1 MLRVP
6 AKWDATTS
14 PRPIV
19 FLHGLGFGLL
29 QYHVFLSQL
38 LETFKDRPILVP
50 LQPQV
55 SQDIFHPLFLKPL
68 DRHQM
73 ADRLAG
79 LIEELGWASL
89 LSNGKNTKEMN
100 SKEVGSSQFKD
111 TGTYKGITMLSHSKY
126 TSFIINGLFFISK
139 INLPQRFLYAHL
151 DVKRTSQYRCSFL
164 LCRSSY
170 FLFMGGGSVSH
181 SLSSMLVFNS
191 FSLVRR
197 VL

>member
-1 MLRVP
+1 MIRIP
-6 AKWDATTS
+6 AEWDATTS

-38 LETFKDRPILVP
+38 LETFTDRPILVP

-79 LIEELGWASL
+79 LIEELGWATL
-89 LSNGKNTKEMN
+89 LSNGKSTKEMD
-100 SKEVGSSQFKD
+100 SKEREVESSQVKD
-111 TGTYKGITMLSHSKY
+111 TYNGVTILSHSKY
-126 TSFIINGLFFISK
+126 TSLI
-139 INLPQRFLYAHL
+139 QRTILHF
-151 DVKRTSQYRCSFL
+151 
-164 LCRSSY
+164 
-170 FLFMGGGSVSH
+170 
-181 SLSSMLVFNS
+181 
-191 FSLVRR
+191 
-197 VL
+197 